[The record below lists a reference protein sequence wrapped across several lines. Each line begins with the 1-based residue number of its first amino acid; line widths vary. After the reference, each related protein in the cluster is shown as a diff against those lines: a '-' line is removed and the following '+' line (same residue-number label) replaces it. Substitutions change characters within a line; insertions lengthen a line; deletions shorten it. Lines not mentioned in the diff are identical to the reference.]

1 MRAGRPPG
9 AVSSRLL
16 FAAIAAAAV
25 LAGAGL
31 WWATRAPR
39 VDASPTP
46 VAPAALWTA
55 TFADPQGRPHA
66 LGELEGHVVVINFW
80 VTWCAPC
87 REEMPGFS
95 RLAERWKARGVRF
108 VGLANDD
115 AAKVERFGKELAI
128 AYPLWVGGEAVGE
141 LSRRLGNRL
150 GVLPHT
156 VIIDPFGR
164 PLDARV
170 GPYAEKD
177 LDAKLAVIV
186 SKSH

>member
-1 MRAGRPPG
+1 MRQRG
-9 AVSSRLL
+9 V

-39 VDASPTP
+39 ADAPP
-46 VAPAALWTA
+46 APIASSALWTA
-55 TFADPQGRPHA
+55 AFADPQGKAHV
-66 LGELEGHVVVINFW
+66 LGELEGNVVVVNFW
-80 VTWCAPC
+80 ATWCAPC

-95 RLAERWKARGVRF
+95 RLAERWKSRGVRF

-115 AAKVERFGKELAI
+115 PVKVERFGRELAI
-128 AYPLWVGGEAVGE
+128 AYPLWVGGESVGE

-156 VIIDPFGR
+156 VIIDPSGR
-164 PLDARV
+164 PVDARV
-170 GPYAEKD
+170 GPYPETD
-177 LDAKLAVIV
+177 LEAKLAVIAG
-186 SKSH
+186 KNQ